1 MGSTI
6 TKFRTRFNNHKSRL
20 NAHKKLATENKAKDD
35 CGIYSIDYQGKRV
48 NPLYRSSI
56 IKLFLDIVPS
66 SSVEITLAL
75 RGCFGEGSVYMSFRL
90 VSFQSKQS
98 KTGKPPTLWDIVF
111 AEILVTSK
119 GASVL
124 GMF

>member
-20 NAHKKLATENKAKDD
+20 NARKRLTTENKAKDD

-48 NPLYRSSI
+48 NPLYRSSN
-56 IKLFLDIVPS
+56 IKLDIVAS

-98 KTGKPPTLWDIVF
+98 KTGKPPTLWDVVF
-111 AEILVTSK
+111 EILVTSK
-119 GASVL
+119 GASAL

>member
-48 NPLYRSSI
+48 NPLYRSSN

-90 VSFQSKQS
+90 VSFQPQQS
-98 KTGKPPTLWDIVF
+98 KTGKPPTLLEVVF
-111 AEILVTSK
+111 EISVTSK
-119 GASVL
+119 GASAL

>member
-20 NAHKKLATENKAKDD
+20 NARKRLTTENKAKDD

-48 NPLYRSSI
+48 NPLYRSSN

-98 KTGKPPTLWDIVF
+98 KTGKPPTLWDVVF
-111 AEILVTSK
+111 EILVTSK
-119 GASVL
+119 GASAL